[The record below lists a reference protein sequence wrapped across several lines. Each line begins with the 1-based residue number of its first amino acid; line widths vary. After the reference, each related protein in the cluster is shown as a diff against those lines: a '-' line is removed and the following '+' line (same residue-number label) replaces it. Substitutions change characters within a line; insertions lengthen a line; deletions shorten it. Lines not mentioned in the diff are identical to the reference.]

1 MPLNLTVDWYSIDP
15 TVAYNY
21 GYDKGSGWV
30 NNFAKGLGNIGSKLD
45 DLTKV
50 DLNGQKLNADALNGM
65 NDKLGDV
72 GTNTGNT
79 ANNTGDIAKNTGSQ
93 EDYSYLRNWA
103 YNKGMGNSIGYNIK
117 IEQNNKNNIG
127 SNMDLNRVVDAVR
140 DAIIEGIMTQ
150 AEGVR

>member
-1 MPLNLTVDWYSIDP
+1 M
-15 TVAYNY
+15 
-21 GYDKGSGWV
+21 
-30 NNFAKGLGNIGSKLD
+30 GSKIGKGFD
-45 DLTKV
+45 DLAKV

-72 GTNTGNT
+72 GNNT
-79 ANNTGDIAKNTGSQ
+79 AGTNKNTGDIAKNTSSS

-117 IEQNNKNNIG
+117 IEQNNRNNIG

-140 DAIIEGIMTQ
+140 DAIIEGITTQ